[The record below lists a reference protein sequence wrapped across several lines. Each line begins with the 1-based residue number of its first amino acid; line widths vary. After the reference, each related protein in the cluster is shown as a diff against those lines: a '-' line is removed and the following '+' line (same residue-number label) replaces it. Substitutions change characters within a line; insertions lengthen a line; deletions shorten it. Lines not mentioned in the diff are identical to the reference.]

1 MVLLYQSGTTFA
13 HIEDSHWSATRTAA
27 AHATHHKH
35 PHEQKENQGAETP
48 QKVAEEAAILLIG
61 YITVKIAQFLLV
73 GKELVQFVIGGVLG
87 FHIRH
92 PAPFYGHVL
101 EHVTN
106 MLRVHI
112 HLQFAIVLVG
122 NDTLGISVL
131 HIGLEFA
138 IGHRLTASAHHGG
151 LVVTGQYQ
159 ITQYARNDNIYPG
172 QIDLGTIIVLLVFF
186 FHFSL
191 FLILQYPFGS
201 TSVQIW
207 DEGQFRIGPQMF
219 DVIEVALFLQEYVH
233 HHVRIVHCHP
243 MGIMHAVHCQGM
255 NMQFAA
261 HFVVHTRCQGIKL
274 CGRTTGTYYHV
285 VANGVGDYAQV
296 HIHYIAAFLILK
308 CVNDDLHH
316 SFCTI

>member
-1 MVLLYQSGTTFA
+1 MVLLYQSGTALT
-13 HIEDSHWSATRTAA
+13 HIEDTHRSATRTAA
-27 AHATHHKH
+27 THATHHKH

-48 QKVAEEAAILLIG
+48 QKVAEEAAVLLIG
-61 YITVKIAQFLLV
+61 HIAIEVAQLLLV

-101 EHVTN
+101 EHITN
-106 MLRVHI
+106 VLRVHI

-138 IGHRLTASAHHGG
+138 ISHRLAASAHHGG

-159 ITQYARNDNIYPG
+159 ITQYARNDDIYPG
-172 QIDLGTIIVLLVFF
+172 QIYLGTIIVLLVFF

-219 DVIEVALFLQEYVH
+219 NVIEVALFLQEYMH
-233 HHVRIVHCHP
+233 HHVCIVHGHP

-255 NMQFAA
+255 DMQFTAYL
-261 HFVVHTRCQGIKL
+261 VVHTRCQGIKL
-274 CGRTTGTYYHV
+274 CGRTTCTYYHV
-285 VANGVGDYAQV
+285 VANGVGDYA
-296 HIHYIAAFLILK
+296 
-308 CVNDDLHH
+308 
-316 SFCTI
+316 